1 MSLHKKF
8 FLFIYLILI
17 SLTAA
22 NAEDKE
28 IRVLFFSDNYTSVSS
43 LQNSFEQNLS
53 RNKTQ
58 YNIERVEKLPAYFSG
73 KNYIFSTKEP
83 SFLENN
89 TPDGFNYRTTGFK
102 ETISTGSAVMFQKPF
117 LDKEIKDIML
127 PENPVKNSA
136 APQPTRLKDGM
147 ITLSKGKQFE
157 VLSPVNQNL
166 KQGDLW
172 LPALMLKYSTTK
184 NDEQND
190 IYILQKPL
198 GGIGAW
204 FNPVQ
209 HIYRTQKSPV
219 IIINTGGLEKYER
232 LSAQPAF
239 LARYWQTMNTDAV
252 AFAPKDAFIIYK
264 GALNY
269 PELKKLLIASNIEPL
284 DETLPA
290 PFSKTALIEKDGVKT
305 GIISLSEPGA
315 LDGAQSK
322 GLPLKISSPIQAASA
337 LIQDLKE
344 NQKADFVILVS
355 HLTPKTLNNLL
366 ENITGIDMLINAS
379 STSKGSN
386 SKTRTEL
393 TNWALQPAQK
403 PAFFADIKA
412 DILGDV
418 NLKFQKYQEGFT
430 PVLIEDN
437 NPSDIFTDNDFNNEF
452 YPVNKYFFED
462 SQARDNEYFFPSPQ
476 ELAYLS
482 GNNTLSYTPS
492 QFFNMAAAVL
502 RKNTKTETAFIRI
515 APFKENFL
523 GNLSQKDL
531 ETMLGQD
538 DPVLKVKI
546 KGKHLKTMLKLADFE
561 DPFSNTKDYTT
572 GFALAVSGVEKDG
585 KNYKINTIAVNDDEI
600 YSAAFPESLLKE
612 MLFLPDLRDNLI
624 QIKQTGMTTTQE
636 IISYLNNLLSE
647 NKQQAKIEAS
657 LYQQQREIRLENNIP
672 PQDEIIEELDL
683 KTSLQG
689 PIAAEEYFT
698 KTALDNYE
706 KQIFNLIQ
714 NKPERYGAW
723 RYNLKRL
730 SLLLSDTEVKN
741 SEKYQN
747 FSDSR
752 LNSDSQTLIQGT
764 LDFAAEYYRDR
775 IRWDNI
781 LNLKYGKTTLR
792 PAGQPKN
799 TNENADLIALT
810 TEYTYKSTDIQNF
823 LGGFLLGPFA
833 SIGYQTEF
841 TGSNGT
847 PRYKALRGRAGIRL
861 FEGKYL
867 KDFSVAL
874 SPELDFTYPQTST
887 KYAWQAVVKV
897 EHPLNENAKA
907 VYAASLRDY
916 FLMQHPG
923 DTAISYEFDLSA
935 SVEMEVFKSFLI
947 APFISYYQAQAKDFS
962 GAGSNL
968 YIGVMLSYSK
978 LFKHL
983 KL

>member
-1 MSLHKKF
+1 MPLHRKLF
-8 FLFIYLILI
+8 FIVYSILMFV
-17 SLTAA
+17 TAA
-22 NAEDKE
+22 NAEDKQ
-28 IRVLFFSDNYTSVSS
+28 IRVLFFSDNYTSLSS

-53 RNKTQ
+53 RRKTD

-73 KNYIFSTKEP
+73 KNYIFSTKDP
-83 SFLENN
+83 SFFENN
-89 TPDGFNYRTTGFK
+89 TPNDFNYRTTGFK
-102 ETISTGSAVMFQKPF
+102 ETISTGSSLMFQQPF
-117 LDKEIKDIML
+117 LDKEIKDLML
-127 PENPVKNSA
+127 PANATINYTESQSA
-136 APQPTRLKDGM
+136 RLKHGI
-147 ITLSKGKQFE
+147 ITIPKGKEFE

-172 LPALMLKYSTTK
+172 LPALMLKYSVTK
-184 NDEQND
+184 NDEQSS

-204 FNPVQ
+204 FNPIQ
-209 HIYRTQKSPV
+209 NIYTTQKGPV
-219 IIINTGGLEKYER
+219 MIINTGGLEKYER
-232 LSAQPAF
+232 LATQPAF

-284 DETLPA
+284 EETLPA
-290 PFSKTALIEKDGVKT
+290 PFSKTALIEKNGIKT
-305 GIISLSEPGA
+305 GIISLSEPGT
-315 LDGAQSK
+315 LDGAQSR
-322 GLPLKISSPIQAASA
+322 GLPLKISDPIQTASF

-344 NQKADFVILVS
+344 NQKADFIILVS
-355 HLTPKTLNNLL
+355 HLTTKTLNNLL
-366 ENITGIDMLINAS
+366 ENTTGIDMLINAAS
-379 STSKGSN
+379 SAKGCN
-386 SKTRTEL
+386 IKTRTEL
-393 TNWALQPAQK
+393 KEWASHPAQK

-412 DILGDV
+412 DILGDI
-418 NLKFQKYQEGFT
+418 NLKFEKYQDGFS

-437 NPSDIFTDNDFNNEF
+437 PARDIFTDNDFNNEF
-452 YPVNKYFFED
+452 YPVNKFFFED
-462 SQARDNEYFFPSPQ
+462 SQARDNEYFFPGPQ

-482 GNNTLSYTPS
+482 GSNTLSYSPS
-492 QFFNMAAAVL
+492 QFFNMAAAIL

-515 APFKENFL
+515 APFKEKFL

-531 ETMLGQD
+531 AIMLGQD

-546 KGKHLKTMLKLADFE
+546 KGKHLKTLLKLSDFE
-561 DPFSNTKDYTT
+561 EPFNNPKDYAT

-585 KNYKINTIAVNDDEI
+585 NTYKINTIAVNDDEI

-612 MLFLPDLRDNLI
+612 MLFLPKLRDNLI

-636 IISYLNNLLSE
+636 ITSYLTDLLSK
-647 NKQQAKIEAS
+647 NKRQAQIDAS
-657 LYQQQREIRLENNIP
+657 LYQKQREIRIENNIP

-714 NKPERYGAW
+714 NKPERYGSW

-730 SLLLSDTEVKN
+730 ALLLSDTEVKN

-792 PAGQPKN
+792 PAGKPKN
-799 TNENADLIALT
+799 TNENADLIAFT
-810 TEYTYKSTDIQNF
+810 TEYTYKSTDIQDF
-823 LGGFLLGPFA
+823 LGGFLVGPFA
-833 SIGYQTEF
+833 SLGYQTEF

-847 PRYKALRGRAGIRL
+847 PRYKAIRGRAGLRL

-867 KDFSVAL
+867 KDFSLAVA
-874 SPELDFTYPQTST
+874 PELDFTYPQTST
-887 KYAWQAVVKV
+887 KYAWQAVIKV
-897 EHPLNENAKA
+897 EHPINENAKA

-935 SVEMEVFKSFLI
+935 SIEMEVFKAFSI

-968 YIGVMLSYSK
+968 YIGVMVSYSK